1 MNILHL
7 INDLR
12 VGGTEK
18 SLVNYCINDKKN
30 KNIILSFGP
39 SDNFK
44 NLLEKNNI
52 KIIKLNI
59 FSNPIKTIFQ
69 FKKIVKKNNIKVVHS
84 WMYHSHLISILFYFL
99 RYKIFW
105 SIRNQNI
112 TKNNLGLKTFLLVKL
127 LSIFSKIFVKKI
139 FYNSILARTS
149 HTNMGFSE
157 KKSDV
162 VFNGHLIEEQEINKS
177 DEVVK
182 LLNIYK
188 QNNFFILGSIGRYHR
203 VKNQLML
210 LDSLKLLKENNKNKF
225 LTVFV
230 GKGFNESSEF
240 LRKIKDY
247 NLKENVILID
257 FCEDIKKIYQSI
269 DVNILTS
276 LNESFPNVIAESM
289 MYGSPC
295 ISTDVGEVRKI
306 INNYGWVISNDINE
320 LIKTIEEA
328 QVMKFKNYKEWN
340 LLKDNCKRH
349 IKINFSMDKMFD
361 NYEKGYIS

>member
-30 KNIILSFGP
+30 RNIILTFGL

-44 NLLEKNNI
+44 NLLESNNI
-52 KIIKLNI
+52 KLIKLNI
-59 FSNPIKTIFQ
+59 LTNPIKTFLQ
-69 FKKIVKKNNIKVVHS
+69 LKKIAKENNIRVVHS
-84 WMYHSHLISILFYFL
+84 WMYHSHLISILFYFMG
-99 RYKIFW
+99 YKIFW
-105 SIRNQNI
+105 SIRNQDI
-112 TKNNLGLKTFLLVKL
+112 TKNNLGIKTFLLVKF
-127 LSIFSKIFVKKI
+127 LSILSKIFVKKL
-139 FYNSILARTS
+139 FYNSTLARTS
-149 HTNMGFSE
+149 HSNMGFSE
-157 KKSDV
+157 KKSIL
-162 VFNGHLIEEQEINKS
+162 VFNGYHIDEEEIDKS
-177 DEVVK
+177 DEVFK
-182 LLNIYK
+182 SLNIYR

-210 LDSLKLLKENNKNKF
+210 LDSLKFLKENNKNKF

-230 GKGFNESSEF
+230 GKGFNENSEF
-240 LRKIKDY
+240 LKKIKDY

-257 FCEDIKKIYQSI
+257 FCQDIKKIYQSI

-306 INNYGWVISNDINE
+306 INNFGWVILNNVNE
-320 LIKTIEEA
+320 LTKTIVESQA
-328 QVMKFKNYKEWN
+328 LKLNRNKEWN
-340 LLKDNCKRH
+340 LLRDNCKTH
-349 IKINFSMDKMFD
+349 IKINFSLDKMFD
-361 NYEKGYIS
+361 NYEKGYNS